1 MSIATKRGDKGNT
14 SLLSGE
20 RIKKSDPQVE
30 AYGAVDE
37 LNSYLGLIRSKIK
50 YSDFKKIIYQVQ
62 KDLFTV
68 AAELASLSKKPKE
81 QIRESQLNY
90 IEEKLD
96 LYQAKFDFNGFT
108 VPGESEIGS
117 LFDISRTICRKV
129 ERRMVAAEGKDLLYS
144 NTLKSYINRLSD
156 LLYIM
161 ARVSDNRNLIE
172 QITERVLKVLAP
184 KGDKNEN

>member
-37 LNSYLGLIRSKIK
+37 LNSYLGLIRSKSK
-50 YSDFKKIIYQVQ
+50 YSDLNAVIYKIQ
-62 KDLFTV
+62 KDLFIA

-81 QIRESQLNY
+81 QISDNHLNY

-96 LYQAKFDFNGFT
+96 LYQEKFDFKGFT

-129 ERRMVAAEGKDLLYS
+129 ERRMVAAEGEDLFYS

-161 ARVSDNRNLIE
+161 ARVSDDRNLVE
-172 QITERVLKVLAP
+172 QITEKVLKVLAL

>member
-37 LNSYLGLIRSKIK
+37 LNSYLGLIRSKIE
-50 YSDFKKIIYQVQ
+50 YSDLKNIIYNIQ
-62 KDLFTV
+62 KDLFTA
-68 AAELASLSKKPKE
+68 AAEMASLSKKPKE
-81 QIRESQLNY
+81 QISSVQLTY
-90 IEEKLD
+90 IEDKLN
-96 LYQAKFDFNGFT
+96 LYQSKFSFKRFI

-129 ERRMVAAEGKDLLYS
+129 ERRMIAAEGEDLNYS
-144 NTLKSYINRLSD
+144 KTLKSYINRLSD

-161 ARVSDNRNLIE
+161 ARVSDNRELVG
-172 QITERVLKVLAP
+172 QITEKVLKVL
-184 KGDKNEN
+184 KTMGDQNET

>member
-50 YSDFKKIIYQVQ
+50 YSDFEEIIYKIQ
-62 KDLFTV
+62 KDLFV
-68 AAELASLSKKPKE
+68 AAAELASLSKKPKE
-81 QIRESQLNY
+81 KITETQLTY
-90 IEEKLD
+90 IEDKLNS
-96 LYQAKFDFNGFT
+96 YQNKFSLKGFT
-108 VPGESEIGS
+108 IPGDSEMGS
-117 LFDISRTICRKV
+117 LFDVSRTICRKV
-129 ERRMVAAEGKDLLYS
+129 ERRMIAAESEDLIYS
-144 NTLKSYINRLSD
+144 KTLKSYINRLSD

-161 ARVSDNRNLIE
+161 GRVSDNRELVE
-172 QITERVLKVLAP
+172 QITEKVLKVLAV

>member
-37 LNSYLGLIRSKIK
+37 LNSFLGLIRSKIK
-50 YSDFKKIIYQVQ
+50 YSDFKKIIYQIQ
-62 KDLFTV
+62 KNLFT
-68 AAELASLSKKPKE
+68 ASAELASLSKKPKE
-81 QIRESQLNY
+81 QITKAQLDY
-90 IEEKLD
+90 IDDKLN
-96 LYQAKFDFNGFT
+96 LYQNKFDLSGFT
-108 VPGESEIGS
+108 IPGESEIGS

-129 ERRMVAAEGKDLLYS
+129 ERRMIAAENEDLIYS
-144 NTLKSYINRLSD
+144 KTLKSYINRLSD

-161 ARVSDNRNLIE
+161 GRVSDNRELVE
-172 QITERVLKVLAP
+172 QITEKVLKVLAA

>member
-50 YSDFKKIIYQVQ
+50 YSDLKKIIYQVQ

-81 QIRESQLNY
+81 QITESQLNY
-90 IEEKLD
+90 IDDKLN
-96 LYQAKFDFNGFT
+96 LYQNKFDLRAFT
-108 VPGESEIGS
+108 IPGESEIGS

-129 ERRMVAAEGKDLLYS
+129 ERRMIAAENDELIYS
-144 NTLKSYINRLSD
+144 DTLKSYINRLSD

-161 ARVSDNRNLIE
+161 GRVSDNRELIE
-172 QITERVLKVLAP
+172 KVTERVLRVLAV
-184 KGDKNEN
+184 KGDKNAN